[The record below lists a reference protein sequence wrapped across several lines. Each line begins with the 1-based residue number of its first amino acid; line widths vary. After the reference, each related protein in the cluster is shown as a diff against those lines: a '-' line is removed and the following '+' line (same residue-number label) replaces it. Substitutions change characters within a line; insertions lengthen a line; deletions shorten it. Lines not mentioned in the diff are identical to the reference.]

1 MKRQTLWTYDFTV
14 ITIGSFVSLV
24 GNALSNFALSLLVL
38 DYTGSTFLYMLFQVS
53 FQLPIMVCP
62 VLAGPY
68 LDRVSRKKVICALD
82 FLSAGIFFL
91 LFLLLRGVCRDEV
104 TEIPVPDP
112 PREEEKPTG
121 NAELDKMIS
130 DGRKAVSEMKRL
142 DDAIEDEK
150 ISADI
155 RRLETICQQIFQQ
168 VKADPAKLPQIRRFM
183 DYYLPTTLKLL
194 NAYDRMDA
202 TGVAG
207 ENITGTKE
215 RVESIM
221 GTIVTAF
228 EKQLDT
234 LFGADA
240 MDISTDI
247 SVLETMLAREGLAGE
262 RMEAQ
267 TTKNA
272 DGTDIKLEL

>member
-1 MKRQTLWTYDFTV
+1 MPNTV
-14 ITIGSFVSLV
+14 
-24 GNALSNFALSLLVL
+24 
-38 DYTGSTFLYMLFQVS
+38 
-53 FQLPIMVCP
+53 
-62 VLAGPY
+62 
-68 LDRVSRKKVICALD
+68 KKVRKSAAPFYGAAAAWVVYALAFD
-82 FLSAGIFFL
+82 LYRWNHFVFAALLSAGV
-91 LFLLLRGVCRDEV
+91 FLLLRGVCRDEV

-194 NAYDRMDA
+194 NAYDRMDS
-202 TGVAG
+202 TGAAG
-207 ENITGTKE
+207 ENITGTKAK
-215 RVESIM
+215 VENIM
-221 GTIVTAF
+221 GTIAAAF
-228 EKQLDT
+228 EKQLDS
-234 LFGADA
+234 LFGSEA

-247 SVLETMLAREGLAGE
+247 SVLETMLSREGLAGE
-262 RMEAQ
+262 KMEAE

-272 DGTDIKLEL
+272 DGTDIRLEL